1 MVTSGGS
8 IKIRRPFQGRKRLY
22 KFILNGM
29 ERGKTAQEMIETLEN
44 KRLYKDDE
52 DGEVKKRTIGWLQ
65 RALLEYRH
73 VTIVNNRLQS

>member
-1 MVTSGGS
+1 
-8 IKIRRPFQGRKRLY
+8 
-22 KFILNGM
+22 M

-65 RALLEYRH
+65 ESLAG
-73 VTIVNNRLQS
+73 I